1 MKKKIVFIVMLV
13 MTLTGSY
20 ICTTNA
26 AANAEETPPK
36 FIDIPRNQVVNE
48 GESFKI
54 EAIVTGSP
62 EPEVRWYK
70 GNRRIYNSENFSIS
84 YDKGRVT
91 LVVKKAVPEDTGEY
105 RILAENPIG
114 IDQVTCE
121 IYVSTIK

>member
-1 MKKKIVFIVMLV
+1 MKKKIVFIMMFI

-26 AANAEETPPK
+26 ENNPTSQKPK
-36 FIDIPRNQVVNE
+36 FIAVPRNQVVE
-48 GESFKI
+48 DGESFKI
-54 EAIVTGSP
+54 EAIVTGTP

-70 GNRRIYNSENFSIS
+70 NNRRIYNSEKFSIS

-91 LVVKKAVPEDTGEY
+91 LLVNKATPEDTGEY
-105 RILAENPIG
+105 RIIAENPVG

-121 IYVSTIK
+121 VYVSTIK